1 MLYGK
6 TSSDE
11 KSSDQAVD
19 DYFFDTPVRQWSVR
33 DFLKNHS
40 DSTPFIAGLDKI
52 RRRRSVDTAI
62 RTYAT
67 SWFKFMEGDLGKLRL
82 EAFAAETKTSVTS
95 GIIVEEERH
104 LAQQRLRGHLRE
116 ATAKA
121 LVHDTKEV
129 EYESPV
135 HSRILF
141 GYISAVCPY
150 LEIDCEDYD
159 LKWISC
165 LDHMFRPWMPSLWKH
180 KKLDEAK
187 QEVARVE
194 AEAEAEARAEWE
206 IESMMEDEDSE
217 PEQDELEAEEPYSA
231 QAE

>member
-1 MLYGK
+1 
-6 TSSDE
+6 
-11 KSSDQAVD
+11 
-19 DYFFDTPVRQWSVR
+19 
-33 DFLKNHS
+33 
-40 DSTPFIAGLDKI
+40 
-52 RRRRSVDTAI
+52 
-62 RTYAT
+62 
-67 SWFKFMEGDLGKLRL
+67 MEGDLGKLRL

-95 GIIVEEERH
+95 GIIAEEERH

-150 LEIDCEDYD
+150 LEVLEIDVPYAGSGRRLQAPFYPKLCMRLEGGLCLLAMLNRLRRLRISSDRGSWKVDCEDYD

-217 PEQDELEAEEPYSA
+217 PEQDELEAEKPYSA